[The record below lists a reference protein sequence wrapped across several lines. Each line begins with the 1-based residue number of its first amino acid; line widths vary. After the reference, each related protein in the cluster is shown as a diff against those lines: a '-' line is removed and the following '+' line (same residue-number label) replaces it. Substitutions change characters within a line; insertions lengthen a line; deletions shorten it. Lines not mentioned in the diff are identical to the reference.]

1 MGLLVKRSSTTDYL
15 KMKKTI
21 IRISA
26 LFLLLCT
33 SNILTGQIN
42 RTLETKVADI
52 LAQLPT
58 NDLKHSDRLM
68 EEIIGLGTEGI
79 LQFSDKLVP
88 LGSGNDTPA
97 RYAIESVAI
106 YSGGK
111 TPTITGGV
119 VEEALLKALEK
130 ASDKE
135 VKTFLIRRLMH
146 CGSNASVT
154 PLSNYLSDEQL
165 YKPAIATLTN
175 IGTSE
180 AAKAIFN
187 GTKNASGKELPEFI
201 DALGALKY
209 APSEGALKE
218 NASNSNNVVK
228 AKALMALAQI
238 ASPDSFETLTKA
250 AAASNYRLD
259 ASKSISALS
268 HYANQLAKT
277 GNKAL
282 SSQVARLMLKN
293 CSAEDQLHFRSTAV
307 HILRA
312 NEGSSFN
319 KTLLKEAKK
328 SDKKYVASV
337 LDAASENLSSEE
349 VEKWIKYYKKASPET
364 KALLIGMLE
373 DRNEAS
379 VFEKGV
385 LEAVTD
391 KNKEVR
397 IAGIKAL
404 AYQEKDKAFPVLLQA
419 LNTATSPE
427 EFTALE
433 QSLLKIVSAEDN
445 QTLAD
450 NLDKTNTQGKVV
462 LVDVLAARNAT
473 SQYNTITEL
482 ADNGNED
489 IKRSVY
495 AALPSI
501 SGPNNIVDLTKMLS
515 TATDETNIGNIQ
527 KAIISVLEATKGAQ
541 GSQIYQAYDQASDK
555 SKLAPVL
562 AALSSDNALELVS
575 QQLKSGNEAE
585 KLAAADAL
593 ALWKNNAA
601 IPLLFDAAK
610 SATNSAEREKAFTRY
625 LAKVSKSH
633 YPDEQ
638 KLLLVRKL
646 MLFAQSISEKKLII
660 QSASRTKTFLS
671 LIFVSEFLN
680 DSELI
685 TTASNAAIRIALPTP
700 GVNNGLSG
708 EVVRDIV
715 SRSVNNLTGQDSQ
728 YIKIDVKEFLDK
740 MPKEKGFVSIFNGT
754 DFSGWEGLVENP
766 IARGK
771 MSKSKLAKAQKAAN
785 EQMMRDWFIKDGV
798 IGFKG
803 DGYNNICTVKDYG
816 DFEMLVDW
824 KITKG
829 GDSGIYLRGTPQ
841 VQIWDIARVD
851 SGAEVGSGGLY
862 NNQKHESKPLTV
874 ADNPV
879 DEWNTFH
886 IKMVGDRVTVHLN
899 GVLVTDNVVLENYWD
914 RNLSIFPKEAIEL
927 QAHGE
932 DLGFRNVYV
941 REISPEGTSLTES
954 EQKEGFKALFSGE
967 HLDYWIGNKTDYLIE
982 NGEIAVR
989 PSQGGHG
996 NLFTAEEFSDFI
1008 FRFEF
1013 KLTPGANNGLGIH
1026 APLGG
1031 DAAYEGKELQIL
1043 DNTADIYANLKP
1055 YQYHGS
1061 VYGIIPAKR
1070 GFLKPVG
1077 EWNTQEVVVKGDDV
1091 KVTLNG
1097 TVILEGNMK
1106 EAAKNGPADHKE
1118 HPGLQ
1123 RNKGHI
1129 GFLGHGAELWFRNIR
1144 IKNLEKQN

>member
-1 MGLLVKRSSTTDYL
+1 MGLLVKRNSTSDYL

-21 IRISA
+21 INLSA
-26 LFLLLCT
+26 LFIFLCT
-33 SNILTGQIN
+33 SSILTGQIN

-58 NDLKHSDRLM
+58 KDLEHSDRLM
-68 EEIIGLGTEGI
+68 EEIIDLGTEGI

-88 LGSGNDTPA
+88 LGSGNDTQA

-111 TPTITGGV
+111 SSKIEGDV
-119 VEEALLKALEK
+119 VEEALLNALEK
-130 ASDKE
+130 ASDNE
-135 VKTFLIRRLMH
+135 IKTFLIRRLMH
-146 CGSNASVT
+146 CGSNASIAA
-154 PLSNYLSDEQL
+154 LSNYLSDDQL
-165 YKPAIATLTN
+165 YQPALATLTN

-180 AAKAIFN
+180 AAKAILD
-187 GTKNASGKELPEFI
+187 GTKNTDGKKLPEFI

-209 APSEGALKE
+209 GPSEEVLQEYATY
-218 NASNSNNVVK
+218 SDIVVK
-228 AKALMALAQI
+228 SKALMALAEI
-238 ASPDSFETLTKA
+238 ASAGSFETLTKA
-250 AAASNYRLD
+250 AAASSYNLD
-259 ASKSISALS
+259 ASKSILALS
-268 HYANQLAKT
+268 HYANQLSKT

-282 SSQVARLMLKN
+282 SSEVARLILKN
-293 CSAEDQLHFRSTAV
+293 CRAEDQLHIRSTAV
-307 HILRA
+307 HILRN
-312 NEGSSFN
+312 NEGNAFS
-319 KTLLKEAKK
+319 KTLLKEAKNSNK
-328 SDKKYVASV
+328 PYVGSV
-337 LDAASENLSSEE
+337 LDAASENLLSEE
-349 VEKWIKYYKKASPET
+349 VEKWMKFYKKASPET

-373 DRNEAS
+373 QRDETS

-385 LEAVTD
+385 LAAITD
-391 KNKEVR
+391 KSKEVR

-404 AYQEKDKAFPVLLQA
+404 PYQEKNKALPVLLQT
-419 LNTATSPE
+419 LNTANTTE
-427 EFTALE
+427 EYTALE
-433 QSLLKIVSAEDN
+433 ESLLKIVSAEDN

-450 NLDKTNTQGKVV
+450 NLNKTSANGKVV
-462 LVDVLAARNAT
+462 LIDVLAARNAT
-473 SQYNTITEL
+473 SQFNTITAL
-482 ADNGNED
+482 ADNENKD
-489 IKRSVY
+489 IKQAVY

-501 SGPNNIVDLTKMLS
+501 SGSGNIDDLTKMLS
-515 TATDETNIGNIQ
+515 TATNETNIGNVQ
-527 KAIISVLEATKGAQ
+527 KAIIGVLEATEGAQ

-562 AALSSDNALELVS
+562 AALSSDKALDLVS
-575 QQLKSGNEAE
+575 QQLKSGNESE

-593 ALWKNNAA
+593 AQWKNNSA

-610 SATNSAEREKAFTRY
+610 NATNSTQRQKAFVRY
-625 LAKVSKSH
+625 LTKVSKSH

-646 MLFAQSISEKKLII
+646 MPFAQSTSEKKLII
-660 QSASRTKTFLS
+660 QAVSGTKTFLS

-680 DSELI
+680 DSELV

-700 GVNNGLSG
+700 GVDNALSG

-715 SRSVNNLTGQDSQ
+715 SRSVDNLTGQDSQ

-771 MSKSKLAKAQKAAN
+771 MSKSKLAKLQEAAN
-785 EQMMRDWFIKDGV
+785 EQMMKDWFIKDGV

-803 DGYNNICTVKDYG
+803 EGYNNICTIKNYG

-851 SGAEVGSGGLY
+851 AGAQVGSGGLY

-874 ADNPV
+874 ADNPI
-879 DEWNTFH
+879 DEWNTFR
-886 IKMVGDRVTVHLN
+886 IKMIGDRVTVHLN

-914 RNLSIFPKEAIEL
+914 RNLPIFPKEAIEL

-941 REISPEGTSLTES
+941 REISSEGTSLTES
-954 EQKEGFKALFSGE
+954 EQKEGFKALFNGE
-967 HLDYWIGNKTDYLIE
+967 HLDYWIGNKMDYIIE
-982 NGEIAVR
+982 NGELAVR

-1008 FRFEF
+1008 FRFDF

-1026 APLGG
+1026 APLTG
-1031 DAAYEGKELQIL
+1031 DAAYAGKELQIL

-1061 VYGIIPAKR
+1061 VYGIIAAKR

-1077 EWNTQEVVVKGDDV
+1077 EWNTQEVIVKGDDI
-1091 KVTLNG
+1091 KITLNG
-1097 TVILEGNMK
+1097 TVILDGNMK
-1106 EAAKNGPADHKE
+1106 EASKDGPADHKE

-1144 IKNLEKQN
+1144 IKDLEK

>member
-1 MGLLVKRSSTTDYL
+1 MR
-15 KMKKTI
+15 KTI
-21 IRISA
+21 INISA
-26 LFLLLCT
+26 LFIFLCT

-58 NDLKHSDRLM
+58 KDLEHSDRLM

-88 LGSGNDTPA
+88 LGSGNDTQA

-111 TPTITGGV
+111 TPSITGGI
-119 VEEALLKALEK
+119 VENALLKALEK
-130 ASDKE
+130 ASDNE
-135 VKTFLIRRLMH
+135 IKTFLIRRLMH
-146 CGSNASVT
+146 CGSNSSVVA
-154 PLSNYLSDEQL
+154 LSNYLGDDHL
-165 YKPAIATLTN
+165 FLPALATLTN
-175 IGTSE
+175 IGTPE
-180 AAKAIFN
+180 ASKAIFDSM
-187 GTKNASGKELPEFI
+187 KNVDGKKLPEFI

-209 APSEGALKE
+209 APSEEALKE
-218 NASNSNNVVK
+218 YATYSDIVVQS
-228 AKALMALAQI
+228 KALMALGEI
-238 ASPDSFETLTKA
+238 ASAGSFETLTKA
-250 AAASNYRLD
+250 AAASNYELD
-259 ASKSISALS
+259 ASKSILALS
-268 HYANQLAKT
+268 HYASQLTKT

-293 CSAEDQLHFRSTAV
+293 CDSEDQLNFKSVAV

-312 NEGSSFN
+312 NEGNAFN
-319 KTLLKEAKK
+319 KTLLKEAKN
-328 SDKKYVASV
+328 SDHKYVAAV
-337 LDAASENLSSEE
+337 LDAASENLTSEE
-349 VEKWIKYYKKASPET
+349 VEKWVKYYKKASPLT
-364 KALLIGMLE
+364 KALLVGMLE
-373 DRNEAS
+373 KRDEAS
-379 VFEKGV
+379 VYEKAV
-385 LEAVTD
+385 LMAVTD
-391 KNKEVR
+391 KSKEVR

-404 AYQEKDKAFPVLLQA
+404 PYQEKNKALPVLIQT

-427 EFTALE
+427 EFTALKE
-433 QSLLKIVSAEDN
+433 SLLKIVSAEDN

-450 NLDKTNTQGKVV
+450 NLNKTGANGKVV
-462 LVDVLAARNAT
+462 LIDVLAARNAT
-473 SQYNTITEL
+473 SQFNTITAL
-482 ADNGNED
+482 TDNGNED
-489 IKRSVY
+489 IKQAVY

-501 SGPNNIVDLTKMLS
+501 SGSSNISDLTKMLS
-515 TATDETNIGNIQ
+515 TATNETNIGNVQ
-527 KAIISVLEATKGAQ
+527 KAIIGVLEATEGAQ
-541 GSQIYQAYDQASDK
+541 GSQVYQAYDQAIDK

-562 AALSSDNALELVS
+562 ATLSSDKALDLVS
-575 QQLKSGNEAE
+575 KQLRSGNAAE

-593 ALWKNNAA
+593 AKWKNNEA

-610 SATNSAEREKAFTRY
+610 STTDNTQRQKAFARY

-646 MLFAQSISEKKLII
+646 MPFAKTVSEKKLII
-660 QSASRTKTFLS
+660 QAASGTKTFLS
-671 LIFVSEFLN
+671 LIFVSGFLN
-680 DSELI
+680 DNELI

-700 GVNNGLSG
+700 GVDNGLSG

-740 MPKEKGFVSIFNGT
+740 MPKEEGFVSIFNGT

-771 MSKSKLAKAQKAAN
+771 MSKSKLARLQEAAN
-785 EQMMRDWFIKDGV
+785 EQMMKDWFIKDGV

-803 DGYNNICTVKDYG
+803 EGYNNICTIKDYG

-851 SGAEVGSGGLY
+851 AGAQVGSGGLY

-874 ADNPV
+874 ADNPI
-879 DEWNTFH
+879 DEWNTFR

-914 RNLSIFPKEAIEL
+914 RNLPIFPKEAIEL

-941 REISPEGTSLTES
+941 REISSEGTSLTES
-954 EQKEGFKALFSGE
+954 EQKEGFRALFNGE

-982 NGEIAVR
+982 NGELAVR

-1026 APLGG
+1026 APLKG
-1031 DAAYEGKELQIL
+1031 DAAYAGKELQIL
-1043 DNTADIYANLKP
+1043 DNTAEIYANLKP
-1055 YQYHGS
+1055 YQYH
-1061 VYGIIPAKR
+1061 
-1070 GFLKPVG
+1070 
-1077 EWNTQEVVVKGDDV
+1077 
-1091 KVTLNG
+1091 
-1097 TVILEGNMK
+1097 
-1106 EAAKNGPADHKE
+1106 
-1118 HPGLQ
+1118 
-1123 RNKGHI
+1123 
-1129 GFLGHGAELWFRNIR
+1129 
-1144 IKNLEKQN
+1144 